1 MGYIVGF
8 IVALFAVLF
17 TSIWRLCK
25 ILVWRPYAVAKFFEK
40 QGIKGV
46 PYSFLYGSLKQMK
59 KLQAEATALVLDT
72 NSNDIIPTVFPHYH
86 KWSKDYGENML
97 YWNGVDPRITITDPE
112 MAKQILSN
120 KFGFYKRS
128 RSHPSSKKLMGEK
141 GVIFV
146 EGEEW
151 VRHRR
156 ILNPAFSLD
165 KLKMMKTKIAECTIS
180 LLREWEKQALKAG
193 KESIQIEM
201 NGEFIKLTSDV
212 IAHSAFGSSYVE
224 AQEAF
229 QAQKELQKWIVASST
244 DILIPGWQYVPTPS
258 NIRTWKLDRKL
269 RNKLRSIVETRISQV
284 SKSCHY
290 GDDLLGVMIQSSEV
304 TGQDKVS
311 PKFMINEIIENC
323 KAFFFAGHETT
334 ANFLTWTFFILSLH
348 QEWQQKLREEVLSEC
363 GMEIPDSDMLS
374 KLKLVN
380 MVLLE
385 VLRLY
390 NPVIRLFRTP
400 MEDIKLG
407 KLIIPKGTSLEISIH
422 QVHRKKEYWGND
434 ANNFNP
440 MRFANGISKAA
451 KHPNAFIPFSVGP
464 RNCIGQT
471 FALLEAKMVVSL
483 FLQRFS
489 FSLSPRYKHAPIN
502 YITLHPRYGMPI
514 LIKPLSH

>member
-1 MGYIVGF
+1 MGYILAF
-8 IVALFAVLF
+8 LVALFLVLF
-17 TSIWRLCK
+17 IWQLCR
-25 ILVWRPYAVAKFFEK
+25 ILVWKPYSVAKCFEK

-46 PYSFLYGSLKQMK
+46 PYKFLYGSLGQMK
-59 KLQAEATALVLDT
+59 KLRAESTGLVLDT
-72 NSNDIIPTVFPHYH
+72 NSNDIIQTVLPHYH
-86 KWSKDYGENML
+86 KWSKLYGEEML
-97 YWNGVDPRITITDPE
+97 YWNGVEPRIIITDAD

-120 KFGFYKRS
+120 KFGFYKRP
-128 RSHPSSKKLMGEK
+128 RSNPSSKKLMGEK
-141 GVIFV
+141 GLIFV

-156 ILNPAFSLD
+156 ILNPAFSLE
-165 KLKMMKTKIAECTIS
+165 KLKMMKKKIAECTVS
-180 LLREWEKQALKAG
+180 KLNEWEKQALKAEN
-193 KESIQIEM
+193 ESIQIEM

-269 RNKLRSIVETRISQV
+269 RNKLRSIVETRIRQV
-284 SKSCHY
+284 SQSCNY

-304 TGQDKVS
+304 TREDKGS
-311 PKFMINEIIENC
+311 LKFMISEIIENC

-334 ANFLTWTFFILSLH
+334 ANFLNWTFFTLSLH

-390 NPVIRLFRTP
+390 NPVIGLFRTP

-407 KLIIPKGTSLEISIH
+407 KLIIPKGTTLEMPIH
-422 QVHRKKEYWGND
+422 HIHRKKEYWGND
-434 ANNFNP
+434 ANDFNP
-440 MRFANGISKAA
+440 MRFANGIAKAA
-451 KHPNAFIPFSVGP
+451 KHPNAFLPFSVGP

-471 FALLEAKMVVSL
+471 FAMLEAKMVVAL
-483 FLQRFS
+483 FLQKFS
-489 FSLSPRYKHAPIN
+489 FSLSSDYKHAPID
-502 YITLHPRYGMPI
+502 YITLYPRYGMPI
-514 LIKPLSH
+514 LIKSLSR